1 MAPEKCI
8 FSYIALKIT
17 KALWTLQKKVS
28 VRYLRSIR
36 GPPFSK
42 NKMAFFS
49 GGGQKA
55 GFEFFKHF
63 IKQQFDSSRMYQTIR
78 VIRPKPKES
87 SMDSYLS
94 SMKQM
99 PPSRSVYQNYLLLK
113 ISKF

>member
-1 MAPEKCI
+1 
-8 FSYIALKIT
+8 
-17 KALWTLQKKVS
+17 
-28 VRYLRSIR
+28 
-36 GPPFSK
+36 
-42 NKMAFFS
+42 MAFFS

-87 SMDSYLS
+87 SIDSYLS

-99 PPSRSVYQNYLLLK
+99 PPSRCVYQNYSLFFIKDFK
-113 ISKF
+113 ILNFDCLQDGHVCSNEWYWWLFNGLHFG